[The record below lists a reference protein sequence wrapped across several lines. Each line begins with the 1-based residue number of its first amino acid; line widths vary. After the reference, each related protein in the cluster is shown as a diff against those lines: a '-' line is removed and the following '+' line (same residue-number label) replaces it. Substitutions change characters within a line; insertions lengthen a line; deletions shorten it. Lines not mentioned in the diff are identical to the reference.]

1 MPVKVVAT
9 GVFDLIHIGHAHFLN
24 AAKDHGDHLTVI
36 VANDATVRKMK
47 GEPILSDKRRA
58 EVVLQL
64 KPVNEV
70 VIGRTGDMLDIIV
83 EEIKPDVIALG
94 FDQRLFTRNELE
106 SKLFDRGLIV
116 KVVRLEEMEQDLAGS
131 RKIISKILKIYRKK
145 YSSE

>member
-9 GVFDLIHIGHAHFLN
+9 GVFDIIHIGHAHFLN
-24 AAKDHGDHLTVI
+24 AAKAHGNHLTVI

-47 GEPILSDKRRA
+47 GEPILSDKRRS
-58 EVVLQL
+58 EVVSQL
-64 KPVNEV
+64 KPVDEV

-83 EEIKPDVIALG
+83 EDIKPDVIALG
-94 FDQRLFTRNELE
+94 FDQRLFTTKELAA
-106 SKLFDRGLIV
+106 KLLERGLEV

>member
-1 MPVKVVAT
+1 MKVVAT
-9 GVFDLIHIGHAHFLN
+9 GVFDIIHIGHAHFLN
-24 AAKDHGDHLTVI
+24 SAKKYGDKLTVI
-36 VANDATVRKMK
+36 VANDETVRKMK
-47 GEPILSDKRRA
+47 GEPILSATRRS

-64 KPVNEV
+64 KPVDEV

-94 FDQRLFTRNELE
+94 FDQRLFTRKELE
-106 SKLFDRGLIV
+106 DKLLDRGLKV

-131 RKIISKILKIYRKK
+131 RKIISKILNIYRKK

>member
-1 MPVKVVAT
+1 MSVKVVAT
-9 GVFDLIHIGHAHFLN
+9 GVFDIIHIGHAHFLN
-24 AAKDHGDHLTVI
+24 AAKEHGDHLTVI

-47 GEPILSDKRRA
+47 GEPILSDQRRS

-64 KPVNEV
+64 KPVDEV

-83 EEIKPDVIALG
+83 EDIKPDVIALG
-94 FDQRLFTRNELE
+94 FDQRLFTRKELE
-106 SKLFDRGLIV
+106 VKLLERGLQV
-116 KVVRLEEMEQDLAGS
+116 KVVRLKEMEQDLAGS

>member
-1 MPVKVVAT
+1 MKVVAT
-9 GVFDLIHIGHAHFLN
+9 GVFDIIHIGHAHFLN
-24 AAKDHGDHLTVI
+24 AAKEHGDHLTVI
-36 VANDATVRKMK
+36 IANDTTVRKMK
-47 GEPILSDKRRA
+47 GEPILSDERRA

-83 EEIKPDVIALG
+83 EDIKPDVIALG
-94 FDQRLFTRNELE
+94 FDQRLFTRRELE
-106 SKLFDRGLIV
+106 KKLLERGLEV
-116 KVVRLEEMEQDLAGS
+116 KVVRLKEMEQDLAGS

>member
-1 MPVKVVAT
+1 MKVVAT
-9 GVFDLIHIGHAHFLN
+9 GVFDIIHIGHAHFLN
-24 AAKDHGDHLTVI
+24 AAKENGDYLTVI

-70 VIGRTGDMLDIIV
+70 VIGRSGDMLDIIV
-83 EEIKPDVIALG
+83 EDIKPDIIALG
-94 FDQRLFTRNELE
+94 FDQRLFTRRELE
-106 SKLFDRGLIV
+106 EKLLERGLEV
-116 KVVRLEEMEQDLAGS
+116 KVVRLKEMEQDLAGS

>member
-1 MPVKVVAT
+1 MKVVAT
-9 GVFDLIHIGHAHFLN
+9 GVFDIIHIGHAHFLY
-24 AAKDHGDHLTVI
+24 AAKEYGDHLTVI

-47 GEPILSDKRRA
+47 GEPILSDERRA

-83 EEIKPDVIALG
+83 EDIKPDVIALG
-94 FDQRLFTRNELE
+94 FDQRLFTRRELE
-106 SKLFDRGLIV
+106 KKLLERGLEV
-116 KVVRLEEMEQDLAGS
+116 KVVRLKEMEQDLAGS

>member
-1 MPVKVVAT
+1 MKVVAT
-9 GVFDLIHIGHAHFLN
+9 GVFDIIHIGHAHFLN
-24 AAKDHGDHLTVI
+24 AAKEYGDHLTVI

-47 GEPILSDKRRA
+47 GEPILSDERRA

-83 EEIKPDVIALG
+83 EDIKPDIIALG
-94 FDQRLFTRNELE
+94 FDQRLFTRRELE
-106 SKLFDRGLIV
+106 EKLLERGLEV
-116 KVVRLEEMEQDLAGS
+116 KVVRLKEMEQDLAGS

>member
-1 MPVKVVAT
+1 MKVVAT
-9 GVFDLIHIGHAHFLN
+9 GVFDIIHIGHVHFLN
-24 AAKDHGDHLTVI
+24 SAKKHGDNLTVI
-36 VANDATVRKMK
+36 VANDETVKKMK

-64 KPVNEV
+64 KPVDEV
-70 VIGRTGDMLDIIV
+70 VIGRTGNMLDIII

-94 FDQRLFTRNELE
+94 FDQRLFTRKELE
-106 SKLFDRGLIV
+106 DKLLDRGLKV

-131 RKIISKILKIYRKK
+131 RKIISKILKIYLKK

>member
-1 MPVKVVAT
+1 MSVKVVAT

-24 AAKDHGDHLTVI
+24 AAKEHGDYLTVI
-36 VANDATVRKMK
+36 VANNTTVRKMK

-94 FDQRLFTRNELE
+94 FDQRLFTRKELE
-106 SKLFDRGLIV
+106 DKLLDRGLKV
-116 KVVRLEEMEQDLAGS
+116 KVVRLKEMEQDLAGS

>member
-1 MPVKVVAT
+1 MSVKVVAT
-9 GVFDLIHIGHAHFLN
+9 GVFDIIHIGHAHFLN
-24 AAKDHGDHLTVI
+24 SAKKYGDKLTVI
-36 VANDATVRKMK
+36 VANDETVRKMK
-47 GEPILSDKRRA
+47 GEPILSDKRRS

-64 KPVNEV
+64 KPVDEV

-94 FDQRLFTRNELE
+94 FDQRLFTRKELE
-106 SKLFDRGLIV
+106 DKLLVRGLKV

-131 RKIISKILKIYRKK
+131 RKIISKILNIYRKK

>member
-1 MPVKVVAT
+1 MKVVAT
-9 GVFDLIHIGHAHFLN
+9 GVFDIIHIGHAHFLN
-24 AAKDHGDHLTVI
+24 AAKEHGDHLTVI
-36 VANDATVRKMK
+36 IANDTTVRKMK
-47 GEPILSDKRRA
+47 GEPILSDERRA

-83 EEIKPDVIALG
+83 EDIKPDVIALG
-94 FDQRLFTRNELE
+94 FDQSLFTRRELE
-106 SKLFDRGLIV
+106 KKLLERGLEV
-116 KVVRLEEMEQDLAGS
+116 KVVRLKEMEQDLAGS